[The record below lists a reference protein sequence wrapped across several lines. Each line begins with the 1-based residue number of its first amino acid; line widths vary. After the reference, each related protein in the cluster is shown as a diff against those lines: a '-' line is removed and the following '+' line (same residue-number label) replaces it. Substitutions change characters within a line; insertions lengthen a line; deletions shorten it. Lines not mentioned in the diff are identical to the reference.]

1 MNYLKQTLLSRRTNM
16 RNFIM
21 SLTIA
26 ALLVGL
32 SFYTLVQSSKQ
43 YDTVYQSNSSMIS
56 LHKLDNANAEND
68 SY

>member
-1 MNYLKQTLLSRRTNM
+1 MKH
-16 RNFIM
+16 FIM
-21 SLTIA
+21 ALTIA

-32 SFYTLVQSSKQ
+32 VFYTLVQSAKQ

-56 LHKLDNANAEND
+56 LYKLEYSNAEND